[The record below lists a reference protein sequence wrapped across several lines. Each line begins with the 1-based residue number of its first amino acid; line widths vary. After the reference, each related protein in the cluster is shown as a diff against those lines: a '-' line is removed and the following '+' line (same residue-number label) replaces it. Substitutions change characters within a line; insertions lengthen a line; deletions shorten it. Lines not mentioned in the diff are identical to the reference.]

1 MDDLLSKDY
10 ARKVNSQDS
19 GPLGT
24 RWYLPHHPVFN
35 PQKPGKVR
43 VVFDCSAKHHGTSL
57 NDQLLQGP
65 DLTNSLVSVLSR
77 FREDQ
82 IVLMSDVEAMFH
94 QVRVRPSDCE
104 ALSFLWWPDGI
115 STISQKSTR

>member
-10 ARKVNSQDS
+10 ARKVNSQDP

-43 VVFDCSAKHHGTSL
+43 AVFNCSAKHYSTSL
-57 NDQLLQGP
+57 NDQLLQAP
-65 DLTNSLVSVLSR
+65 DLTNSLVGVLSR
-77 FREDQ
+77 FTEDQ
-82 IVLMSDVEAMFH
+82 TALMYDVEAMFP

-104 ALSFLWWPDGI
+104 ALSFL
-115 STISQKSTR
+115 